1 VASNQG
7 RQTSN
12 ECTTLMRAQT
22 ALIIVVY
29 ALAVLAQELKLLCG
43 QHLWLTLWHK
53 QHSITL
59 IFTWGDS
66 L

>member
-1 VASNQG
+1 
-7 RQTSN
+7 
-12 ECTTLMRAQT
+12 MRAQT

-29 ALAVLAQELKLLCG
+29 ALAGLTQELKLICG
-43 QHLWLTLWHK
+43 QHLWWMVWHK